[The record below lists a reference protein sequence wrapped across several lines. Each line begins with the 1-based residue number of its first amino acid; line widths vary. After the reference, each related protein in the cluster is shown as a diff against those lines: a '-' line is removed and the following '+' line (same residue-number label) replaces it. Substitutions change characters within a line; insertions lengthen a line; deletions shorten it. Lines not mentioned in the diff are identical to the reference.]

1 MKSYRYEV
9 CTFTAAKEDAFC
21 LFREKFKLYFLKK
34 RITGLKVLVSASVE
48 CCYLFCMLKAGN
60 LKYEVTNSLACLV
73 INLLRL
79 LTFVSSI
86 QSIAICIE
94 TLGIHVYKLKY
105 SQTYV
110 TPSV

>member
-1 MKSYRYEV
+1 MKSDEIICYRYEV

-79 LTFVSSI
+79 LGAVLPFVKKLWGYISS
-86 QSIAICIE
+86 S
-94 TLGIHVYKLKY
+94 TVK
-105 SQTYV
+105 
-110 TPSV
+110 PM